1 MSSSGFFQELP
12 MNSQVPLP
20 TFDAPPVAEV
30 ALSVQFEPL
39 GSLRSVQLGLLWERF
54 RDGYPR
60 VEEHAPLEPVKEEFG
75 ARVPPQIGVKIET
88 FDSPPVPRLWF
99 LSQPGTE

>member
-1 MSSSGFFQELP
+1 MD
-12 MNSQVPLP
+12 SQVPLP

-54 RDGYPR
+54 RDGILMPR
-60 VEEHAPLEPVKEEFG
+60 MQRGIEGGFPT
-75 ARVPPQIGVKIET
+75 PPQET
-88 FDSPPVPRLWF
+88 AIDVYKLMP
-99 LSQPGTE
+99 